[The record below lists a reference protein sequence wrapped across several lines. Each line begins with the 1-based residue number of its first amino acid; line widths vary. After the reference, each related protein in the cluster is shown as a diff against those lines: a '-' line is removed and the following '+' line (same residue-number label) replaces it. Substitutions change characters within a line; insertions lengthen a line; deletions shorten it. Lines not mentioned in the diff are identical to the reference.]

1 MKDLIEFLK
10 DGRKKVHEYLG
21 QKQDYYN
28 TDLLR
33 EGIYHYFS
41 AGGKGIRPGLLRI
54 SCGALG
60 GDPEKVIPAA
70 AAVECFHTWTLVHDD
85 IIDQDNL
92 RRGQP
97 TAHVYLA
104 KRWMETVDE
113 KMAKH
118 GGLTMAI
125 LAGDCQHG
133 LVVNCLADLSKPP
146 FEYPPQLVID
156 LINNIETDVLNT
168 LIVGEADDVIYSRT
182 PVGNLS
188 VNKIE
193 TMLLRKTAKL
203 FEFCVAAGASLARKK
218 WDPSDKYQ
226 ASLVE
231 FAGKIGLAF
240 QLQDDLLGII
250 GDESKLGKPVGSDIQ
265 EGKRTTLVLHAYEN
279 GTDEDRNCL
288 ENSLGSSDFNDTES
302 IIELFERT
310 GSIEYLKNRTS
321 VLYNEAIS
329 SLSVL
334 EDSIYKTW
342 LIELA
347 EKMVN
352 RDK

>member
-1 MKDLIEFLK
+1 MNDLMEFLK
-10 DGRKKVHEYLG
+10 AGQKKVHEYLG
-21 QKQDYYN
+21 RKKGYYN

-33 EGIYHYFS
+33 EGIYHYFT
-41 AGGKGIRPGLLRI
+41 AGGKGLRPGLVRI
-54 SCGALG
+54 ACGALG
-60 GDPEKVIPAA
+60 GDPENVIPAA

-85 IIDQDNL
+85 IIDQDDL

-97 TAHVYLA
+97 TAHKYLA
-104 KRWMETVDE
+104 KRWTETVDE

-118 GGLTMAI
+118 GGLSIAI

-146 FEYPPQLVID
+146 YKYPPELVID
-156 LINNIETDVLNT
+156 LINTMETDVLNT

-182 PVGNLS
+182 PIRNLS
-188 VNKIE
+188 INKIE
-193 TMLLRKTAKL
+193 TMLLMKTAKL
-203 FEFCVAAGASLARKK
+203 FEFCVAAGAALAQKK
-218 WDPSDKYQ
+218 WDPKDKYQ
-226 ASLVE
+226 ASLVK
-231 FAGKIGLAF
+231 FAGDIGLAF

-279 GTDEDRNCL
+279 GSDEDRNIL
-288 ENSLGSSDFNDTES
+288 ENSLGSKDFNDTKS

-310 GSIEYLKNRTS
+310 GSIDYLRERTS
-321 VLYNEAIS
+321 VLYKEAIS

-334 EDSIYKTW
+334 EDSIYKNL

-347 EKMVN
+347 EKMIK
-352 RDK
+352 REK